1 MKNTVRQIIALLL
14 VVALV
19 GSLTACGDSFKIHID
34 SSGLASWKPVKG
46 AVSYDYTIMD
56 AEHASLG
63 EKTTTQTQVQL
74 PEGRAIAVRAV
85 FANGETG
92 SWMVSDF
99 YGEPSF
105 WDHTKQEI
113 SIFLDENGYAVW
125 EPVADATEY
134 RCSFLDGYG
143 TCIEEVTVTDPKVR
157 VPLKCQLEVLP
168 LMADGSEGMRLY
180 SDYHQGELYSHVAD
194 GEDLI
199 DFHFNAKA
207 SECKTYE
214 VIANIDYSTVQTA
227 ADGTVT
233 FTATGPNGAPMRFSG
248 TGISVAEGAITFEPS
263 STLHAL
269 DAIGRI
275 CAYKPVVSDIG
286 DTGTSVEFRGGY
298 TFNDQT
304 SVASVE
310 DLFKVWPT
318 GVETFVTL
326 DAGYYFSSVMEKQPN
341 MIGIGASD
349 YNTDTFTLSELVVFY
364 DETTYTT
371 NVSTMHLD
379 YYFYGTYLEGDLY
392 DPSREIYDPVN
403 RIYTFYLQ
411 IIPQLQNEVEPPTVD
426 YLVNPDPYATR
437 AVIDIPMERYEI
449 GELKDPNGNIMNKQT
464 DPLVPG
470 CTLEII
476 MAGQTYDLE
485 LPIIERSSGVQTLHE
500 LTPYGNIPSIGEVTP
515 LVVPVQWSDYAD
527 PDPAG
532 RLDMIRERLGR
543 IVDESGRVTDYST
556 DIHSLSAYYDA
567 VSLGNYHIESFLT
580 DWVTVPYTV
589 EEGTN
594 LDMLSHSLP
603 DEIYAT
609 VQQMH
614 PNMDWSQFDRNA
626 DGIVDM
632 VIYISAAP
640 ESDVLNI
647 MSFIGGAHNRRGY
660 DGGRAGTPEKPN
672 LKDFICVGTGVLD
685 ADEHVILHEYGH
697 GFGLIDYYD
706 VTYQG
711 GDAVGQFDMQ
721 SGSYGDWNGYS
732 KYSVGWI
739 EPEVVTGLAG
749 GESVEII
756 IGSMAETGDAIVI
769 PAAGADFDGP
779 FGEYMLVDLFTAT
792 GVNETDASKHF
803 KLADEVGVRI
813 YHINANMEHRT
824 LINKYGDETVIGTVN
839 IANDYKD
846 SGKYHIELLQR
857 GGDNTFTDL
866 LNTRAQFA
874 PQDLF
879 RTSDVF
885 TAERYSEFLTDG
897 RMDNGSEFG
906 YTIEIVSIEENGADS
921 TATIRITRN

>member
-1 MKNTVRQIIALLL
+1 MKNTAKKIITLLL
-14 VVALV
+14 IVALV
-19 GSLTACGDSFKIHID
+19 GSLAACGDSFEINID
-34 SSGLASWKPVKG
+34 SSGLASWRAVKG
-46 AVSYDYTIMD
+46 AVSYDYVIMD
-56 AEHASLG
+56 AEFTSLNQM
-63 EKTTTQTQVQL
+63 TTTQTQVQL
-74 PEGRAIAVRAV
+74 PEGRAVSVRAV
-85 FANGETG
+85 FANGKIG

-105 WDHTKQEI
+105 WDHSQQPI
-113 SIFLDENGYAVW
+113 SIILDENGYAVW
-125 EPVADATEY
+125 EPVAGATEY
-134 RCSFLDGYG
+134 HCSFLDGFG
-143 TCIEEVTVTDPKVR
+143 VCIEEVTVTDTKVR
-157 VPLKCQLEVLP
+157 VPLKCKLEVLP

-180 SDYHQGELYSHVAD
+180 SDYHQGELYPHVAD
-194 GEDLI
+194 SGDLI
-199 DFHFNAKA
+199 DLFYTAKV

-214 VIANIDYSTVQTA
+214 VVANIDYSTVQTA
-227 ADGTVT
+227 DDGTVT
-233 FTATGPNGAPMRFSG
+233 FTATGPTGAPMRFSG
-248 TGISVAEGAITFEPS
+248 TGISVAEGAITFEPG

-275 CAYKPVVSDIG
+275 CAYKPVASDIG
-286 DTGTSVEFRGGY
+286 DTGTAIEFRGGY
-298 TFNDQT
+298 TFNDQR
-304 SVASVE
+304 SVESVE

-318 GVETFVTL
+318 GVQTFCL
-326 DAGYYFSSVMEKQPN
+326 SEEGYWFSSVMEKQPN
-341 MIGIGASD
+341 MIGIGASI
-349 YNTDTFTLSELVVFY
+349 YNIDNFTLSELIVFY
-364 DETTYTT
+364 DETSYTT
-371 NVSTMHLD
+371 KISAMHLD
-379 YYFYGTYLEGDLY
+379 YNFYGTYLEGDLY
-392 DPSREIYDPVN
+392 DPSKEVYDPTN

-411 IIPQLQNEVEPPTVD
+411 IIPELQNEVEPPTVD
-426 YLVNPDPYATR
+426 YLINPDPYAAR

-449 GELKDPNGNIMNKQT
+449 GELKDPNGNVMNKQT

-476 MAGQTYDLE
+476 VDGQTYDLK
-485 LPIIERSSGVQTLHE
+485 LPIIERASGVQTLHE
-500 LTPYGNIPSIGEVTP
+500 LTPYGNIPSTGEVTP

-532 RLDMIRERLGR
+532 RLDMIREHLGR
-543 IVDESGRVTDYST
+543 IVDENGSVTDYST
-556 DIHSLSAYYDA
+556 GLDSLSAYYDA

-594 LDMLSHSLP
+594 LNTLSHSLP

-609 VQQMH
+609 VQQMY
-614 PNMDWSQFDRNA
+614 PDMDWSQFDRNA
-626 DGIVDM
+626 DGIVDA

-640 ESDVLNI
+640 ESDMLNI

-660 DGGRAGTPEKPN
+660 DAERAGTPEKPN

-685 ADEHVILHEYGH
+685 ADERVILHEYGH

-706 VTYQG
+706 VTYKG
-711 GDAVGQFDMQ
+711 GDAVGSFDMQ
-721 SGSYGDWNGYS
+721 SGSYGDWNAYS

-739 EPEVVTGLAG
+739 EPEVVTGIDS
-749 GESVEII
+749 GESVEIT

-792 GVNETDASKHF
+792 GVNEADASEYF
-803 KLADEVGVRI
+803 GLTDEVGVRI
-813 YHINANMEHRT
+813 YHINANMERRT
-824 LINKYGDETVIGTVN
+824 LINKYGEETAIGTVN
-839 IANDYKD
+839 VANEYKD
-846 SGKYHIELLQR
+846 NGKYHIELLQR

-866 LNTRAQFA
+866 LNLRNHLA
-874 PQDLF
+874 PQDFF
-879 RTSDVF
+879 RAGDVF

-921 TATIRITRN
+921 TATVRITRN